1 MENAQEKK
9 HIKIFVDK
17 SNQATVISIVR
28 QSKAQASG
36 A

>member
-9 HIKIFVDK
+9 NIKVFVDK